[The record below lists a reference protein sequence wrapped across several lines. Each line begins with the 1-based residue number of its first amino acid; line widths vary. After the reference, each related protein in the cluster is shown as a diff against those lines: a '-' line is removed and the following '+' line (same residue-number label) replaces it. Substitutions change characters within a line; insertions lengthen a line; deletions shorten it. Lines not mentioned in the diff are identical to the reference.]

1 VVSERT
7 GVFDAHHPPARD
19 LLDDC
24 VHCGFCLPA
33 CPTYRLWGLEADSPR
48 GRILL
53 MDSALRGE
61 LPLDRET
68 VSHWDACLGC
78 MACVTACPSGV
89 QYDRLIESTRQQVER
104 LAPRTL
110 RERAVRAGL
119 FAVLPHR
126 ARARALGALAAVYH
140 GSRLPKAARARGLLD
155 RVPRLRDLDA
165 VTPRLRLRTLAAGPG
180 PRRLSPRDGRKPRL
194 RVALLEGCVAGAWFG
209 GVTAAA
215 ARVLAASGAEVLVP
229 RGQGCCGALELHTGR
244 EAQALLRAQRLMGAL
259 AVAGAD
265 VIAVTS
271 AGCGS
276 AMKEYSRLLAD
287 DPAWAALA
295 AAFGERVRDVSEVL
309 ADLGPPEGLKPLA
322 LRVAYHDACHL
333 AHAQRIRG
341 QPRAILGWIPGL
353 EVVEIPSAEQ
363 CCGSAGVY
371 NILQPQPAGEL
382 GRRRAAAVIDTG
394 ADVLSAGNAG
404 CLVQITGWMRAAGR
418 EVPAL
423 HPVELLDLSR
433 RGIEPHV

>member
-1 VVSERT
+1 VVSDLT
-7 GVFDAHHPPARD
+7 GAFDAHHPPARA
-19 LLDDC
+19 LIDDC

-53 MDSALRGE
+53 MDAALRGE

-104 LAPRTL
+104 LAPRTPF
-110 RERAVRAGL
+110 ERAVRAGL

-126 ARARALGALAAVYH
+126 GRARVVGALAAAYH
-140 GSRLPKAARARGLLD
+140 RSGIPRAARRRGLLD
-155 RVPRLRDLDA
+155 RAPRLRDLDA
-165 VTPRLRLRTLAAGPG
+165 VTPRLSLRSIASGPG
-180 PRRLSPRDGRKPRL
+180 PRRLPPSGGRTPRL

-215 ARVLAASGAEVLVP
+215 ARVLAVCGAEVVVP
-229 RGQGCCGALELHTGR
+229 RGQACCGALELHTGR
-244 EAQALLRAQRLMGAL
+244 EATALRRARRLMGAL

-276 AMKEYSRLLAD
+276 AMKEYGQLLAD

-295 AAFGERVRDVSEVL
+295 TAFSERVRDVSEVL
-309 ADLGPPEGLKPLA
+309 AELGPPPGLQPLA
-322 LRVAYHDACHL
+322 MRVAYHDACHL
-333 AHAQRIRG
+333 AHAQRIRE
-341 QPRAILGWIPGL
+341 QPRTLLGWIPGL
-353 EVVEIPSAEQ
+353 EIVEIPSAEQ

-371 NILQPQPAGEL
+371 NLLQPQAAAEL
-382 GRRRAAAVIDTG
+382 GRRRADAVGATG
-394 ADVLSAGNAG
+394 AGALAAGNAG
-404 CLVQITGWMRAAGR
+404 CLVQIAGWMRVAGR

-423 HPVELLDLSR
+423 HPVEFLDLSL
-433 RGIEPHV
+433 RGAAPHV